1 MKKLV
6 GVAIDC
12 VSGSL
17 IFKAL
22 TGIASGSFA
31 ILLPL
36 QAVSQTLED
45 QFNRQNSQLKKD
57 QWIHDCSH
65 WDKAQYA
72 SLMAPIHSIEIDKI
86 YEDERVRIHP
96 NGRVIQIRKRDSLLL
111 ESLLDTK
118 SNKCLGEF
126 VEGTG
131 KLGLNRKLYSD
142 GSGRE
147 VLIKTTGPFLVSY
160 YKGCAEWAC
169 KGFVLRT
176 IQGIELSKAAVIY
189 EKCGKPKSRSLS
201 SDPVHACIKSS
212 ISSLL
217 KASGIN

>member
-1 MKKLV
+1 MNKLV

-17 IFKAL
+17 MLKRLA
-22 TGIASGSFA
+22 GIASGVFS

-45 QFNRQNSQLKKD
+45 QFNRQNGQLKKD

-72 SLMAPIHSIEIDKI
+72 SLMDPFNSIEIDKI
-86 YEDERVRIHP
+86 YEDKRVRIHP
-96 NGRVIQIRKRDSLLL
+96 NGRVIQIEKGGSLLKAL
-111 ESLLDTK
+111 RDTK
-118 SNKCLGEF
+118 SNKCVGEF
-126 VEGTG
+126 VERTG

-142 GSGRE
+142 GSGSE
-147 VLIKTTGPFLVSY
+147 VLIKTIGPFLVSY
-160 YKGCAEWAC
+160 YKGCVEWTC

-189 EKCGKPKSRSLS
+189 EKCGKPESLSLS
-201 SDPVHACIKSS
+201 SDPVHVCIKSS